1 MKSKIDGKL
10 RGLTLKEE
18 ECIHNINDPNFIF
31 QIYSSDIKYIIK
43 LQTNNNEIKTKD
55 KIILFGNKERFLL
68 LNKENYEE
76 FLQGSYR
83 DKEEKKESKLKK
95 S

>member
-43 LQTNNNEIKTKD
+43 LSTNYNGIETKEI
-55 KIILFGNKERFLL
+55 LL
-68 LNKENYEE
+68 YLEIRKENFEE
-76 FLQGSYR
+76 FFIG
-83 DKEEKKESKLKK
+83 KL
-95 S
+95 